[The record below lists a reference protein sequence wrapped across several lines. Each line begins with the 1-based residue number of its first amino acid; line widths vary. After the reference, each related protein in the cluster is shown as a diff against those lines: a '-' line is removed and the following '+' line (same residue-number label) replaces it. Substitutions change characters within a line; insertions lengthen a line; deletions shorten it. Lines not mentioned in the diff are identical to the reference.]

1 MRLAATAVVL
11 TAAAALAAPGRAR
24 AQGSN
29 LGSYGAQFVPG
40 VIAGKVTSD
49 GVPVAGARVETIAGQ
64 FTTTDANGDYVLLVD
79 LAGIHDVRVTS
90 ATRVA
95 GPLPASVTPGA
106 TTTLNFTTFRAR
118 PRPWRRLPAGAP
130 AASGARP

>member
-1 MRLAATAVVL
+1 MRRAATAVL
-11 TAAAALAAPGRAR
+11 FAAATLSAPGSAR

-29 LGSYGAQFVPG
+29 LGSYGAQFAPG
-40 VIAGKVTSD
+40 VIAGRVSSD
-49 GVPVAGARVETIAGQ
+49 GVPVAGARVETVAGQ

-95 GPLPASVTPGA
+95 GPLQATVTLGA
-106 TTTLNFTTFRAR
+106 TTTLNFTAFRAR
-118 PRPWRRLPAGAP
+118 PRPWRRLPGNTPAPPGAQP
-130 AASGARP
+130 